1 MKAALGVMN
10 AAAWH
15 AAVKTT
21 DHTSPLSFSR
31 LGPRQLAALI
41 VVIFGT
47 QIFGFVYEIHRL
59 FFKCNLENRCLIC
72 STVLKTDASGDCF
85 PLSAGDIA
93 IDNGCVSIAFEND
106 FLLITDLVGSIGVV
120 LDSMRARVDP
130 VFYES
135 LKRHGEVASLLVSNN
150 HNQLFEPDP
159 YAAKRFL
166 ARNYF
171 GVGKTGLAAFG
182 ISDSR
187 AIADSLRILYSY
199 ISIGCVLFS
208 ADAVS
213 QHAAASGVNYT
224 SFQLG
229 DLRCPSKALVVEGNL
244 WGDDVTLSI
253 PSAYVRCDGCSP
265 AAAPTLDMA
274 SNGRSCTS
282 IARIRLQ
289 TSFYECCRP
298 MPIIDRIAQTS
309 AFSIFCGMISVI
321 VTTVALFPYTMA
333 PTAPPDPAT
342 APC

>member
-1 MKAALGVMN
+1 MKAA
-10 AAAWH
+10 WR

-31 LGPRQLAALI
+31 LSPAQLGVLI
-41 VVIFGT
+41 VVIFGA
-47 QIFGFVYEIHRL
+47 QIFGFIYEIHRL

-72 STVLKTDASGDCF
+72 STVLNTDASGDCF
-85 PLSAGDIA
+85 PLATSDIVIA
-93 IDNGCVSIAFEND
+93 NGCVSVAFENN
-106 FLLITDLVGSIGVV
+106 FALITDLVGNIRVT

-135 LKRHGEVASLLVSNN
+135 LKRHGEIASLLVSNG
-150 HNQLFEPDP
+150 HNQMFEPEP

-171 GVGKTGLAAFG
+171 GVGKAGAAAMN
-182 ISDSR
+182 ISDTR

-199 ISIGCVLFS
+199 ITIGCVLYS
-208 ADAVS
+208 ANDVS
-213 QHAAASGVNYT
+213 QHAAAGVNYT
-224 SFQLG
+224 SFRLG
-229 DLRCPSKALVVEGNL
+229 DLRCPSNEIEGNL
-244 WGDDVTLSI
+244 WGEALSI

-265 AAAPTLDMA
+265 AAAPTLDMT

-282 IARIRLQ
+282 FAPIRLQ

-321 VTTVALFPYTMA
+321 VTTLVFFPYTMA
-333 PTAPPDPAT
+333 PTEPPDPAT